1 MDKSILDRTFW
12 GIQSNKIAI
21 LVPTR
26 DTIYSHFSYSLNQL
40 IKFSTLLGLDVYTF
54 YDSSTILLN
63 QRNNL
68 VKMALELQAEYVL
81 WLDSD
86 MVFPSSTLTRLLSH
100 KKDIIGCNY
109 MRRSLPLK
117 TVTYTDIR
125 NWDSW
130 VPLDTEQDLIEV
142 DGTGMGCLLMKTE
155 VFNRI
160 EKPYFKFTYQTV
172 SDDYLGEDFNLIQD
186 LKKLDYKVYIDSVL
200 SREIKHLGTFGFGV
214 KNG

>member
-68 VKMALELQAEYVL
+68 VKMALELQADYVL

>member
-68 VKMALELQAEYVL
+68 VKMALELQADYVL

-160 EKPYFKFTYQTV
+160 EKPYFKFTYQSV

>member
-12 GIQSNKIAI
+12 GIESSKIAI

-40 IKFSTLLGLDVYTF
+40 IKFSTQLGLDVYTF

-125 NWDSW
+125 NWNSW
-130 VPLDTEQDLIEV
+130 VPLETDQDIIEV

-155 VFNRI
+155 IFTKI
-160 EKPYFKFTYQTV
+160 KKPYFKFTYQPLT
-172 SDDYLGEDFNLIQD
+172 DDHLGEDFTLLQD
-186 LKKLDYKVYIDSVL
+186 LKKLDYKVYVDSVL
-200 SREIKHLGTFGFGV
+200 SREIRHLGTFGFGF
-214 KNG
+214 NP

>member
-1 MDKSILDRTFW
+1 MTGKSVLDRTFW
-12 GIQSNKIAI
+12 GLEDSKIAI

-26 DTIYSHFSYSLNQL
+26 DSMYSHFSYCLNQL
-40 IKFSTLLGLDVYTF
+40 IKVSTQLGLDVYVF
-54 YDSSTILLN
+54 YDSSTVLLN

-68 VKMALELQAEYVL
+68 IKMALELDAKYSL

-125 NWDSW
+125 NWNSW
-130 VPLDTEQDLIEV
+130 VPLETDEDIIEV

-155 VFNRI
+155 IFTKLQ
-160 EKPYFKFTYQTV
+160 KPYFSFTYQPI
-172 SDDYLGEDFNLIQD
+172 SDDHLGEDFTLLQN
-186 LKKLDYKVYIDSVL
+186 LKKLNYKVYIDTVL
-200 SREIKHLGTFGFGV
+200 SKEVRHLGTFGFGYTP
-214 KNG
+214 